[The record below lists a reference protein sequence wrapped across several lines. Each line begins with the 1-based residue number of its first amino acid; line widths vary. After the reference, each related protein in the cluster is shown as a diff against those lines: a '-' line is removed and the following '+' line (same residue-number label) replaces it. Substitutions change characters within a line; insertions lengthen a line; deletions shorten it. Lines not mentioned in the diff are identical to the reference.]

1 MKKVTNFLHWF
12 IYMILH
18 SPVIVGISNYII
30 LTFIMFLIGVDS
42 VTTSNSYNTVSY
54 TSLISNIDIANIT
67 ASSTESVLF
76 MMYSLMFTV
85 AAICVVTLFTA
96 ITISVIYSVI
106 LLTAPNSRF
115 LGDNRFN
122 VWVSRL

>member
-42 VTTSNSYNTVSY
+42 VTTSNSCNTVSY